1 MTIGG
6 LGEVCTLVLTMTLV
20 GGILLISSNRGSLNV
35 SLSINGFLRR
45 KNQVV
50 HEMVA
55 IYIQT

>member
-6 LGEVCTLVLTMTLV
+6 LGEVCTLVLTMTLD